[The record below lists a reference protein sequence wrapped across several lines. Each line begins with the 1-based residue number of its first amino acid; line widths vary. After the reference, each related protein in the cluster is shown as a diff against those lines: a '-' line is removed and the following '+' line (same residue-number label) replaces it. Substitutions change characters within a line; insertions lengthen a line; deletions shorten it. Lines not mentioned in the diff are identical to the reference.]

1 MTVKLRNISGE
12 PLYLGHPDLGGR
24 LVDKDEVIEVDG
36 DLAPK
41 KDQPDDATVVGTG
54 DDARAYPSV
63 TWAVVT
69 TRSKES

>member
-12 PLYLGHPDLGGR
+12 PIYLGSPDRGGR
-24 LVDKDEVIEVDG
+24 LVDKDEVVEVDG

-41 KDQPDDATVVGTG
+41 KDQPEDATVVGSG
-54 DDARAYPSV
+54 DDARAYPAS

-69 TRSKES
+69 TAKRSE